1 MAKKQNTTGVGIRSK
16 RLALLLLP
24 SLYIQ
29 VKDLAKG
36 KGYSVNDMIHKLLE
50 QAVNETKGARAMD
63 GGDLPFTILNGRPGY
78 INFMDALNS

>member
-1 MAKKQNTTGVGIRSK
+1 MTKKKTTGVGIRSK

-50 QAVNETKGARAMD
+50 QAVN
-63 GGDLPFTILNGRPGY
+63 
-78 INFMDALNS
+78 